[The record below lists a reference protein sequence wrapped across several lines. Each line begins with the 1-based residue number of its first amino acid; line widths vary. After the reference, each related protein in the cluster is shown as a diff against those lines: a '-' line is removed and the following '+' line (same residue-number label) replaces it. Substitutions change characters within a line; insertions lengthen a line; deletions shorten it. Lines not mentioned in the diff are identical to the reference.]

1 MAGKR
6 QHYITAHL
14 LTGFADVPSRDAG
27 KAYLYRGGKVVR
39 PSVNNIACESYFYSK
54 EFPGSLDEKVTSYE
68 DNLAATI
75 DSYRDCEPWD
85 ELPPEE
91 IAEVVTHFV
100 IRGTFLRQHF
110 TESLCGLLHGIKTN
124 PKLILGSLPHWMTVL
139 METDQGRA
147 AVQNLFDEMMN
158 ELALADFG
166 QIAKDAQTDVLDD
179 ILSKPCP
186 KHELAIRDALSKLH
200 WRVLPYENAI
210 LPDCVSICLKGNH
223 LWRQTSIWRNGGM
236 EGDETEVVFFPIAAT
251 KVCVGTKTKETAMI
265 QPSWMADYND
275 HAARLSR
282 TYFVA
287 KAPVEKRLHSLI
299 GSDADEL
306 VQDLVNGYFSRQPP
320 RQ

>member
-14 LTGFADVPSRDAG
+14 LTGFADVPSRNTG

-68 DNLAATI
+68 ENLAATI
-75 DSYRDCEPWD
+75 DSYRNCEPWD
-85 ELPPEE
+85 ELPPEGT
-91 IAEVVTHFV
+91 AEVVTHFV
-100 IRGTFLRQHF
+100 IRGRFLRDHIN
-110 TESLCGLLHGIKTN
+110 ESLLGLLHGFKTN
-124 PKLILGSLPHWMTVL
+124 PEFILDRLPRWMTVT
-139 METDQGRA
+139 MATNQGKA
-147 AVQNLFDEMMN
+147 AVQNLFDKMMS

-166 QIAKDAQTDVLDD
+166 QLGKDAQSDVLGD
-179 ILSKPCP
+179 ILSKPRP
-186 KHELAIRDALSKLH
+186 KHEMVIRDALSKLH
-200 WRVLPYENAI
+200 WRVLPYENAV
-210 LPDCVSICLKGNH
+210 LPDCVSICLKGNQN
-223 LWRQTSIWRNGGM
+223 WRQTSIWRNGGM
-236 EGDETEVVFFPIAAT
+236 EGDKTEAVIFPIAAT

-265 QPSWMADYND
+265 QPSWMADYNER
-275 HAARLSR
+275 AARLSR

-287 KAPVEKRLHSLI
+287 KSPVEERLQSLI
-299 GSDADEL
+299 GSDADQL